1 MTERVL
7 VDSWTVETAS
17 RSQTTE
23 VYPDA
28 KFTLLVRD
36 VVKDD
41 GDRQVS
47 VVPFTHGEDLQRH
60 IAAQQAAAAY
70 PGKRA

>member
-7 VDSWTVETAS
+7 VNSWTVETAS

-41 GDRQVS
+41 GGRQVS
-47 VVPFTHGEDLQRH
+47 VMPFTHGEDLQH
-60 IAAQQAAAAY
+60 LIAALQAAAAY